1 MAESGGPNRRFATED
16 FQMKTVWAAA
26 MAMAATI
33 GIASGAEARIS
44 GPYQSGNLSI
54 FLIHS
59 APPEGGAAAAY
70 LTLDEALANGTA
82 AVYETG
88 DVNEL
93 QVENKSKDRTLFI
106 QAGDIVKGGRQDRVL
121 SVDLILPPGSGKTP
135 ITAFCVE
142 QGRWSARA
150 GEPAQQFA
158 SAEKSLAGKD
168 LKLAAKSA
176 RSQTEVWN
184 AVAETQAKL
193 AASVGADVAAPAS
206 PTSLQL
212 SLENK
217 KLAEAIGK
225 HKEALANLAES
236 NPDASGYFYAINGK
250 ISGGDIYASPALFRK
265 LWPRLLEASVTEAV
279 AETADGATGA
289 TAAADDVA
297 ALLAT
302 MDSAAATDQQLPAG
316 VTLVSRETDK
326 AAAFETRSAAAE
338 GWLHRSYI
346 VK

>member
-1 MAESGGPNRRFATED
+1 
-16 FQMKTVWAAA
+16 MKAVWVAA

-33 GIASGAEARIS
+33 GVTVATAAEARIS
-44 GPYQSGNLSI
+44 GPYQSGNLSV
-54 FLIHS
+54 FLIHAEP
-59 APPEGGAAAAY
+59 APGDAAAGAY
-70 LTLDEALANGTA
+70 QTLGEALAAGQA

-93 QVENKSKDRTLFI
+93 AVENKSKDRTLFI

-121 SVDLILPPGSGKTP
+121 SVDLILPPGSGKIP
-135 ITAFCVE
+135 ITAFCIE
-142 QGRWSARA
+142 QGRWSAR
-150 GEPAQQFA
+150 GQESAQQFA

-168 LKLAAKSA
+168 LKLAAKSK

-193 AASVGADVAAPAS
+193 AASVGEDVAAPAS

-217 KLAEAIGK
+217 KVAEAVSMTVA
-225 HKEALANLAES
+225 ALATLAADH
-236 NPDASGYFYAINGK
+236 PDAVGYLYAVNGK
-250 ISGGDIYASPALFRK
+250 ISGGDIYASPQLFRK

-279 AETADGATGA
+279 AERSNGSAGPSI
-289 TAAADDVA
+289 AADDA
-297 ALLAT
+297 AAFLAA
-302 MDSAAATDQQLPAG
+302 MDSAAATDQQLPSG
-316 VTLVSRETDK
+316 VTLVNRETDK
-326 AAAFETRSAAAE
+326 AAAFETRSDFAD

-346 VK
+346 AK

>member
-1 MAESGGPNRRFATED
+1 
-16 FQMKTVWAAA
+16 MKAVWAAA
-26 MAMAATI
+26 MAATI
-33 GIASGAEARIS
+33 GVTVATAAEARIS
-44 GPYQSGNLSI
+44 GPYQSGNLSV
-54 FLIHS
+54 FLIH
-59 APPEGGAAAAY
+59 AEPADGGGVAGAY
-70 LTLDEALANGTA
+70 LTLDEALAGGEA

-93 QVENKSKDRTLFI
+93 EVQNKSKDHTLFI

-121 SVDLILPPGSGKTP
+121 SVDLILPPGSGKIP

-142 QGRWSARA
+142 QGRWSAR
-150 GEPAQQFA
+150 GDESGQQFA

-168 LKLAAKSA
+168 LKLAAKSK

-193 AASVGADVAAPAS
+193 AASVGEDVAAPAS

-212 SLENK
+212 SLENTK
-217 KLAEAIGK
+217 VAEAVGK
-225 HKEALANLAES
+225 HVAALTALAADH
-236 NPDASGYFYAINGK
+236 PDAVGYLYAVNGK
-250 ISGGDIYASPALFRK
+250 ISGGDIYASPLLFRK

-279 AETADGATGA
+279 AERSDSSAGSGL
-289 TAAADDVA
+289 AADDA
-297 ALLAT
+297 AAFLTA
-302 MDSAAATDQQLPAG
+302 MDSAAATDQHLPAG
-316 VTLVSRETDK
+316 VTLMSRETEK
-326 AAAFETRSAAAE
+326 AAAFETRSDAAE

>member
-1 MAESGGPNRRFATED
+1 MNA
-16 FQMKTVWAAA
+16 VWAAA
-26 MAMAATI
+26 VVTAATI
-33 GIASGAEARIS
+33 GIAAAAEARIS
-44 GPYQSGNLSI
+44 GPYQSANLSV
-54 FLIHS
+54 FLVH
-59 APPEGGAAAAY
+59 AEPTGGGGGAGAY
-70 LTLDEALANGTA
+70 LTLDEALADGEA

-93 QVENKSKDRTLFI
+93 EVQNKSKDRTLFI

-121 SVDLILPPGSGKTP
+121 SVDLILPPGSGKIP

-142 QGRWSARA
+142 RGRWSAR
-150 GEPAQQFA
+150 GDEPAQQFA
-158 SAEKSLAGKD
+158 SAGKSLAGKD
-168 LKLAAKSA
+168 LKLAAKSK
-176 RSQTEVWN
+176 RSQAEVWN

-193 AASVGADVAAPAS
+193 AASVGEDVAAPAS

-217 KLAEAIGK
+217 KVAEAVSK
-225 HKEALANLAES
+225 HVAALAALAADH
-236 NPDASGYFYAINGK
+236 PDAVGYLYAVNGK
-250 ISGGDIYASPALFRK
+250 ISGGDIYASPLLFRK

-279 AETADGATGA
+279 AEGAGGSSGQDM
-289 TAAADDVA
+289 AADDA
-297 ALLAT
+297 AAFLAA
-302 MDSAAATDQQLPAG
+302 MDSASATDQQLPAG

-326 AAAFETRSAAAE
+326 AAAFETRSDSAG

>member
-1 MAESGGPNRRFATED
+1 MNA
-16 FQMKTVWAAA
+16 VWAAA
-26 MAMAATI
+26 VVTAATI
-33 GIASGAEARIS
+33 GIAAATAAEARIS
-44 GPYQSGNLSI
+44 GPYQSGNLSV
-54 FLIHS
+54 FLVH
-59 APPEGGAAAAY
+59 AEPTGGAGGAGAY
-70 LTLDEALANGTA
+70 LTLDEALADGEA

-93 QVENKSKDRTLFI
+93 EVQNKSKDHTLFI

-142 QGRWSARA
+142 RGRWSARGA
-150 GEPAQQFA
+150 EPAQEFA
-158 SAEKSLAGKD
+158 SADKSLAGKE

-193 AASVGADVAAPAS
+193 AASVGEEVAAPAS

-217 KLAEAIGK
+217 KVAAAVSK
-225 HKEALANLAES
+225 HVAALAALAAAH
-236 NPDASGYFYAINGK
+236 PDAVGYLYAVNGK
-250 ISGGDIYASPALFRK
+250 ISGGDIYASPLLFRK

-279 AETADGATGA
+279 AERSDASSGQRM
-289 TAAADDVA
+289 AADDA
-297 ALLAT
+297 AAFLAA

-316 VTLVSRETDK
+316 VTLSSRETDA
-326 AAAFETRSAAAE
+326 AAAFETRSTSAA
-338 GWLHRSYI
+338 GWIHRSY
-346 VK
+346 VAK

>member
-1 MAESGGPNRRFATED
+1 
-16 FQMKTVWAAA
+16 MKAVWAAA

-33 GIASGAEARIS
+33 GVTSGAEARIS
-44 GPYQSGNLSI
+44 GPYESGNLSI
-54 FLIHS
+54 FLIH
-59 APPEGGAAAAY
+59 AGPVPGGGAAGAY
-70 LTLDEALANGTA
+70 LTLDEALASGAA

-121 SVDLILPPGSGKTP
+121 SVDLILPPGSGKMP

-158 SAEKSLAGKD
+158 SAEKSVAGKD

-193 AASVGADVAAPAS
+193 AASVGEEVAAPAS

-217 KLAEAIGK
+217 TLAEAIGK
-225 HKEALANLAES
+225 HKAALATLAES

-279 AETADGATGA
+279 AEAADGAVGQA
-289 TAAADDVA
+289 AAADDVA
-297 ALLAT
+297 AFLAA
-302 MDSAAATDQQLPAG
+302 MDAAAATDQQLPAG

-326 AAAFETRSAAAE
+326 AAAFETRSTATE

>member
-1 MAESGGPNRRFATED
+1 
-16 FQMKTVWAAA
+16 MKAVWAAA

-33 GIASGAEARIS
+33 GITSGAEARIS

-54 FLIHS
+54 FLIH
-59 APPEGGAAAAY
+59 AEPMPGGGAAGAY
-70 LTLDEALANGTA
+70 LTLDEALAGGLA

-121 SVDLILPPGSGKTP
+121 SVDLILPPGSGKTA

-150 GEPAQQFA
+150 GESAQQFA

-176 RSQTEVWN
+176 RSQTEVWS

-193 AASVGADVAAPAS
+193 AASVGEEVASLAS

-217 KLAEAIGK
+217 TLTEAIGK
-225 HKEALANLAES
+225 HKAALAGLAES
-236 NPDASGYFYAINGK
+236 NPDASGYVYAINGK
-250 ISGGDIYASPALFRK
+250 ISGGDLYASPALFRK

-279 AETADGATGA
+279 AEAADGAAGSG
-289 TAAADDVA
+289 AAADDVA
-297 ALLAT
+297 AFLAA
-302 MDSAAATDQQLPAG
+302 MDGAASTAQELPAG
-316 VTLVSRETDK
+316 VTLVSRETEK

>member
-1 MAESGGPNRRFATED
+1 
-16 FQMKTVWAAA
+16 MKAVWAAA

-33 GIASGAEARIS
+33 GITAATAAEARIS

-54 FLIHS
+54 FLVH
-59 APPEGGAAAAY
+59 AEPATAGGGGAY
-70 LTLDEALANGTA
+70 LTLDEALADGAA

-93 QVENKSKDRTLFI
+93 EVENKSKDRTLFI

-121 SVDLILPPGSGKTP
+121 SVDLVLPPRSGKVP

-142 QGRWSARA
+142 QGRWSAR
-150 GEPAQQFA
+150 GEESAQQFG

-168 LKLAAKSA
+168 LKLAAKSK
-176 RSQTEVWN
+176 RSQTDVWN

-193 AASVGADVAAPAS
+193 AASLGEEVAAPAS

-212 SLENK
+212 SLENEK
-217 KLAEAIGK
+217 VAEAVGEHVAALAALAEA
-225 HKEALANLAES
+225 H
-236 NPDASGYFYAINGK
+236 PDAVGYLYAVNGK
-250 ISGGDIYASPALFRK
+250 ISGGDIYASPLLFRK

-279 AETADGATGA
+279 AERSGASASQGAVADDA
-289 TAAADDVA
+289 TAFLMA
-297 ALLAT
+297 
-302 MDSAAATDQQLPAG
+302 MDSASATDQQLPAG

-326 AAAFETRSAAAE
+326 AAAFETRSDAAD

>member
-1 MAESGGPNRRFATED
+1 GRSEPSSCNGGLP
-16 FQMKTVWAAA
+16 MKAVWAAT

-33 GIASGAEARIS
+33 GVTSGAEARIS
-44 GPYQSGNLSI
+44 GPYASGNLSI
-54 FLIHS
+54 FLIHAATADGS
-59 APPEGGAAAAY
+59 AAGAY
-70 LTLDEALANGTA
+70 LTLDEALAAGAA

-93 QVENKSKDRTLFI
+93 QVENKSKDRTLFV

-150 GEPAQQFA
+150 GESVQQFG

-168 LKLAAKSA
+168 LKLAAKPA

-217 KLAEAIGK
+217 AVTEAIDKHKAALAGLAE
-225 HKEALANLAES
+225 N
-236 NPDASGYFYAINGK
+236 NPDASGYVYAINGK
-250 ISGGDIYASPALFRK
+250 ISGGDVYASPALFRK
-265 LWPRLLEASVTEAV
+265 PWPRLLEGNVTEA
-279 AETADGATGA
+279 
-289 TAAADDVA
+289 
-297 ALLAT
+297 
-302 MDSAAATDQQLPAG
+302 
-316 VTLVSRETDK
+316 
-326 AAAFETRSAAAE
+326 
-338 GWLHRSYI
+338 
-346 VK
+346 

>member
-1 MAESGGPNRRFATED
+1 MAAGGWQRAEVRTVVSQRRTS
-16 FQMKTVWAAA
+16 MKAVWAAA
-26 MAMAATI
+26 IAMAATI
-33 GIASGAEARIS
+33 GVTSGAEARIS
-44 GPYQSGNLSI
+44 GPYQSGNLSV
-54 FLIHS
+54 FLVH
-59 APPEGGAAAAY
+59 AEPTGGGAAGAY
-70 LTLDEALANGTA
+70 LTLDEALASNQA

-121 SVDLILPPGSGKTP
+121 SVDLVLPPGSGKTP

-142 QGRWSARA
+142 QGRWSAR
-150 GEPAQQFA
+150 GDEPAQQFG
-158 SAEKSLAGKD
+158 SADKSLAGKE
-168 LKLAAKSA
+168 LKLAAKSK

-193 AASVGADVAAPAS
+193 AASVGEEVAAPAS

-217 KLAEAIGK
+217 TLAEAIGK
-225 HKEALANLAES
+225 HKAALATLAES

-279 AETADGATGA
+279 AEAADGAVGQA
-289 TAAADDVA
+289 AAADDVA
-297 ALLAT
+297 AFLAA
-302 MDSAAATDQQLPAG
+302 MDAAAATD
-316 VTLVSRETDK
+316 
-326 AAAFETRSAAAE
+326 
-338 GWLHRSYI
+338 
-346 VK
+346 

>member
-1 MAESGGPNRRFATED
+1 
-16 FQMKTVWAAA
+16 MKAVWAAA

-33 GIASGAEARIS
+33 GVTTAAEARIS
-44 GPYQSGNLSI
+44 GPYQSGNLSV
-54 FLIHS
+54 FLVHS
-59 APPEGGAAAAY
+59 EPNGGGAGAY
-70 LTLDEALANGTA
+70 LTLEEALASNQA

-88 DVNEL
+88 EVNEL

-121 SVDLILPPGSGKTP
+121 SVDLVLPPGSGKTP

-142 QGRWSARA
+142 QGRWSAR
-150 GEPAQQFA
+150 GDEPAQQFG
-158 SAEKSLAGKD
+158 SADKSLAGKE
-168 LKLAAKSA
+168 LKLAAKSK

-193 AASVGADVAAPAS
+193 AASVGEAVAAEAS

-217 KLAEAIGK
+217 KVAEAVGKHVAALADLAEA
-225 HKEALANLAES
+225 H
-236 NPDASGYFYAINGK
+236 PDAVGYLYAVNGK

-279 AETADGATGA
+279 AEGSDSASGGGAVSDD
-289 TAAADDVA
+289 AAAFLA
-297 ALLAT
+297 A

-326 AAAFETRSAAAE
+326 AAAFETRSASAE

>member
-1 MAESGGPNRRFATED
+1 M
-16 FQMKTVWAAA
+16 
-26 MAMAATI
+26 
-33 GIASGAEARIS
+33 
-44 GPYQSGNLSI
+44 
-54 FLIHS
+54 
-59 APPEGGAAAAY
+59 
-70 LTLDEALANGTA
+70 
-82 AVYETG
+82 
-88 DVNEL
+88 
-93 QVENKSKDRTLFI
+93 LFI

-121 SVDLILPPGSGKTP
+121 SVDLILPPGSGKTA
-135 ITAFCVE
+135 ITALCVE

-150 GEPAQQFA
+150 GESAQQFA

-193 AASVGADVAAPAS
+193 AASVGEEVASPAS

-217 KLAEAIGK
+217 TLTEAIGK
-225 HKEALANLAES
+225 HKAALADLAES
-236 NPDASGYFYAINGK
+236 NPDASGYVYAINGK
-250 ISGGDIYASPALFRK
+250 ISGGDLYASPALFRK

-279 AETADGATGA
+279 AEAADGAAGSG
-289 TAAADDVA
+289 AAADDVA
-297 ALLAT
+297 AFLAA
-302 MDSAAATDQQLPAG
+302 MDGAASTAQELPAG
-316 VTLVSRETDK
+316 VTLVSRETEK

>member
-1 MAESGGPNRRFATED
+1 
-16 FQMKTVWAAA
+16 MKAVWAAA

-33 GIASGAEARIS
+33 GITSGAEARIS

-54 FLIHS
+54 FLIH
-59 APPEGGAAAAY
+59 AEPMPGGGAAGAY
-70 LTLDEALANGTA
+70 LTLDGALAGGLA

-121 SVDLILPPGSGKTP
+121 SVDLVLPPGSGKTA

-142 QGRWSARA
+142 QGRWSAR
-150 GEPAQQFA
+150 GNEPAQQFA

-168 LKLAAKSA
+168 LKLAAKSK

-184 AVAETQAKL
+184 AVAETQARL
-193 AASVGADVAAPAS
+193 AASVGEDVAAPAS

-212 SLENK
+212 SLENPK
-217 KLAEAIGK
+217 VAEAVTTHVAALAKLAAD
-225 HKEALANLAES
+225 H
-236 NPDASGYFYAINGK
+236 PDAVGYLYAVNGK
-250 ISGGDIYASPALFRK
+250 ISGGDIYSSPLLFRK

-279 AETADGATGA
+279 AEPAEGSAGQGV
-289 TAAADDVA
+289 AADDA
-297 ALLAT
+297 AAFLTA
-302 MDSAAATDQQLPAG
+302 MDSAAATDQRLPAG
-316 VTLVSRETDK
+316 VTIVSRETDK
-326 AAAFETRSAAAE
+326 AAAFETRSDSAE

-346 VK
+346 AK

>member
-1 MAESGGPNRRFATED
+1 
-16 FQMKTVWAAA
+16 MKAVWAAA

-33 GIASGAEARIS
+33 GVTGGAEARIS
-44 GPYQSGNLSI
+44 GPYQSGNLSV
-54 FLIHS
+54 FLID
-59 APPEGGAAAAY
+59 AEPAGGGGAGAY
-70 LTLDEALANGTA
+70 LTLDEALAAGAA

-93 QVENKSKDRTLFI
+93 EVENKSKDRTLFV

-121 SVDLILPPGSGKTP
+121 SVDLILPPGSGKTA

-150 GEPAQQFA
+150 GESAQQFG

-193 AASVGADVAAPAS
+193 AASVGEDVAAPAS

-217 KLAEAIGK
+217 KLAEAIGQ
-225 HKEALANLAES
+225 HMAALAKLAES
-236 NPDASGYFYAINGK
+236 HPDAVGYLYAINGK

-279 AETADGATGA
+279 AERSDGAPGQDVV
-289 TAAADDVA
+289 ADDVA
-297 ALLAT
+297 AFLAA

-326 AAAFETRSAAAE
+326 AAAFETRSASAE

>member
-1 MAESGGPNRRFATED
+1 
-16 FQMKTVWAAA
+16 MKAVWAAA

-33 GIASGAEARIS
+33 GVTVATAADARIS
-44 GPYQSGNLSI
+44 GPYQSGNLSV
-54 FLIHS
+54 FLIH
-59 APPEGGAAAAY
+59 AEPLPGGGAAGAY
-70 LTLDEALANGTA
+70 LTLDEALASGEA
-82 AVYETG
+82 VVYETG

-93 QVENKSKDRTLFI
+93 QVQNKSKDRTLFI

-121 SVDLILPPGSGKTP
+121 SVDLILPPGSGKTA

-142 QGRWSARA
+142 QGRWSAR
-150 GEPAQQFA
+150 GDEPAQQFA

-168 LKLAAKSA
+168 LKLAAKSK

-193 AASVGADVAAPAS
+193 AASVGEDVAAPAS

-217 KLAEAIGK
+217 KVAEAVTK
-225 HKEALANLAES
+225 HVTALAKLAADH
-236 NPDASGYFYAINGK
+236 PDAVGYLYAVNGK
-250 ISGGDIYASPALFRK
+250 ISGGDIYASPLLFQK
-265 LWPRLLEASVTEAV
+265 LWSRLLEASVTEAV
-279 AETADGATGA
+279 AESADGSAGQGV
-289 TAAADDVA
+289 AADDA
-297 ALLAT
+297 AAFLTA
-302 MDSAAATDQQLPAG
+302 MDSATATDQQLPAG

-326 AAAFETRSAAAE
+326 AAAFETRSNAAD

-346 VK
+346 AK

>member
-1 MAESGGPNRRFATED
+1 
-16 FQMKTVWAAA
+16 MKAVWAAA

-33 GIASGAEARIS
+33 GVTSGAEARIS
-44 GPYQSGNLSI
+44 GPYQSGNLSV
-54 FLIHS
+54 FLVH
-59 APPEGGAAAAY
+59 AEPTGGGNTGAY
-70 LTLDEALANGTA
+70 LTLDEALASNQA

-121 SVDLILPPGSGKTP
+121 SVDLVLPPGSGKTP

-142 QGRWSARA
+142 QGRWSAR
-150 GEPAQQFA
+150 GGDSGQQFA
-158 SAEKSLAGKD
+158 SAEKSLAGRD
-168 LKLAAKSA
+168 LKLAAKSK

-193 AASVGADVAAPAS
+193 AESVGEEVAAADS

-212 SLENK
+212 SLENEALTK
-217 KLAEAIGK
+217 AIGEHVAALAALAEE
-225 HKEALANLAES
+225 H
-236 NPDASGYFYAINGK
+236 PDAVGYLYAVNGK
-250 ISGGDIYASPALFRK
+250 ISGGDVYASPALFRK

-279 AETADGATGA
+279 AERSEEASNGVAGADD
-289 TAAADDVA
+289 AAAFLTA
-297 ALLAT
+297 
-302 MDSAAATDQQLPAG
+302 MDAAAATDQELPAG

-326 AAAFETRSAAAE
+326 AAAFETRSTAAE
-338 GWLHRSYI
+338 GWLHRSYV

>member
-1 MAESGGPNRRFATED
+1 
-16 FQMKTVWAAA
+16 MKAVWAAA

-33 GIASGAEARIS
+33 GVTAATPAEARIS
-44 GPYQSGNLSI
+44 GPYQSGNLSV
-54 FLIHS
+54 FLVH
-59 APPEGGAAAAY
+59 AEPTNAGGGGAY
-70 LTLDEALANGTA
+70 LTLGEALAGGAA

-93 QVENKSKDRTLFI
+93 EVENKSKDRTLFI

-121 SVDLILPPGSGKTP
+121 SVDLILPPGSGKVP

-142 QGRWSARA
+142 QGRWSAR
-150 GEPAQQFA
+150 GEESAQQFG
-158 SAEKSLAGKD
+158 SADKSLAGKD
-168 LKLAAKSA
+168 LKLAAKSK
-176 RSQTEVWN
+176 RSQTDVWN

-193 AASVGADVAAPAS
+193 AASVGEEVAAPAS

-212 SLENK
+212 SLENEK
-217 KLAEAIGK
+217 VAEAVGE
-225 HKEALANLAES
+225 HVAALAALVEAH
-236 NPDASGYFYAINGK
+236 PDAVGYLYAVNGK
-250 ISGGDIYASPALFRK
+250 ISGGDVYASPLLFRK

-279 AETADGATGA
+279 AERSDGSASQSPVVDD
-289 TAAADDVA
+289 AAAFLTA
-297 ALLAT
+297 
-302 MDSAAATDQQLPAG
+302 MDSATASDQQLPAG

-326 AAAFETRSAAAE
+326 AAAFETRSEADD

>member
-1 MAESGGPNRRFATED
+1 
-16 FQMKTVWAAA
+16 MKAVWATA

-33 GIASGAEARIS
+33 GVTAATVAEARIS
-44 GPYQSGNLSI
+44 GPYQSGNLSV
-54 FLIHS
+54 FLIH
-59 APPEGGAAAAY
+59 AEPAAGIGGGAAAY
-70 LTLDEALANGTA
+70 LTLDEALASGAA

-93 QVENKSKDRTLFI
+93 EVQNMSKDRTLFI

-121 SVDLILPPGSGKTP
+121 SVDLILPPGSGKVP

-142 QGRWSARA
+142 QGRWSAR
-150 GEPAQQFA
+150 GQESAQQFA
-158 SAEKSLAGKD
+158 SADKSLAGKD
-168 LKLAAKSA
+168 IKLAAKSK

-193 AASVGADVAAPAS
+193 AVSVGEEVAAPAS

-212 SLENK
+212 SLENEK
-217 KLAEAIGK
+217 VAEAVGK
-225 HKEALANLAES
+225 HVAPLVALVEAH
-236 NPDASGYFYAINGK
+236 PDAVGYLYAVNGK
-250 ISGGDIYASPALFRK
+250 ISGGDVYASPPLFRK

-279 AETADGATGA
+279 AERAGGSVSQGPVVDDA
-289 TAAADDVA
+289 TAFLTA
-297 ALLAT
+297 
-302 MDSAAATDQQLPAG
+302 MDSAAATDQRLPAG

-326 AAAFETRSAAAE
+326 AAAFETRSDSAD

>member
-1 MAESGGPNRRFATED
+1 
-16 FQMKTVWAAA
+16 MKAVWAAA

-33 GIASGAEARIS
+33 GVASGAEARIS

-54 FLIHS
+54 FLIH
-59 APPEGGAAAAY
+59 AEPMPGGGAAGAY
-70 LTLDEALANGTA
+70 LTLDEALAGGLA

-121 SVDLILPPGSGKTP
+121 SVDLILPPGSGKTA

-150 GEPAQQFA
+150 GESAQQFA

-193 AASVGADVAAPAS
+193 AASVGEEVASPAS

-217 KLAEAIGK
+217 TLTEAIGK
-225 HKEALANLAES
+225 HKAALADLAES
-236 NPDASGYFYAINGK
+236 NPDASGYVYAINGK
-250 ISGGDIYASPALFRK
+250 ISGGDLYASPALFRK

-279 AETADGATGA
+279 AEAADGAAGSG
-289 TAAADDVA
+289 AAADDVA
-297 ALLAT
+297 AFLAA
-302 MDSAAATDQQLPAG
+302 MDGAASTAQELPAG
-316 VTLVSRETDK
+316 VTLVSRETEK

>member
-1 MAESGGPNRRFATED
+1 
-16 FQMKTVWAAA
+16 MKAAWAAA

-33 GIASGAEARIS
+33 GVTVATAAEARIS
-44 GPYQSGNLSI
+44 GPYESGNLSV
-54 FLIHS
+54 FLIH
-59 APPEGGAAAAY
+59 AEPLPGGGAAGAY
-70 LTLDEALANGTA
+70 LTLDEALASGQA

-93 QVENKSKDRTLFI
+93 EVQNKSKDRTLFI

-121 SVDLILPPGSGKTP
+121 SVDLVLPPGSEKIP

-142 QGRWSARA
+142 QGRWSAR
-150 GEPAQQFA
+150 GNEPAQQFA
-158 SAEKSLAGKD
+158 SADKSLAGKD
-168 LKLAAKSA
+168 LKLAAKSK

-193 AASVGADVAAPAS
+193 AASVGEDVAAPAS

-217 KLAEAIGK
+217 KVAEAVGK
-225 HKEALANLAES
+225 HVAALTALAADH
-236 NPDASGYFYAINGK
+236 PDAVGYLYAVNGK
-250 ISGGDIYASPALFRK
+250 ISGGDIYASPRLFRK

-279 AETADGATGA
+279 AEGADGSTAAGI
-289 TAAADDVA
+289 AAADA
-297 ALLAT
+297 ATFLTA

-316 VTLVSRETDK
+316 VTLLSRETDK
-326 AAAFETRSAAAE
+326 AAAFETRSDSVD

>member
-1 MAESGGPNRRFATED
+1 
-16 FQMKTVWAAA
+16 MKAVWAAA
-26 MAMAATI
+26 MAATI
-33 GIASGAEARIS
+33 GVTVATAAEARIS
-44 GPYQSGNLSI
+44 GPYQSGNLSV
-54 FLIHS
+54 FLIH
-59 APPEGGAAAAY
+59 AELADGGSVAGAY
-70 LTLDEALANGTA
+70 LTLDEALAGGEA

-93 QVENKSKDRTLFI
+93 EVQNKSKNHTLFI

-121 SVDLILPPGSGKTP
+121 SVDLILPPGSGKIP

-142 QGRWSARA
+142 QGRWSAR
-150 GEPAQQFA
+150 GDESGQQFA

-168 LKLAAKSA
+168 LKLAAKSK

-193 AASVGADVAAPAS
+193 AASVGEDVAAPAS

-212 SLENK
+212 SLENTK
-217 KLAEAIGK
+217 VAEAVGK
-225 HKEALANLAES
+225 HVAALTALAADH
-236 NPDASGYFYAINGK
+236 PDAVGYLYAVNGK
-250 ISGGDIYASPALFRK
+250 ISGGDIYASPLLFRK

-279 AETADGATGA
+279 AERSDSSAGSGL
-289 TAAADDVA
+289 AADDA
-297 ALLAT
+297 AAFLTA

-316 VTLVSRETDK
+316 VTLMSRETEK
-326 AAAFETRSAAAE
+326 AAAFETRSDAAE

>member
-1 MAESGGPNRRFATED
+1 
-16 FQMKTVWAAA
+16 MKAVWAAA

-33 GIASGAEARIS
+33 GVTVATAAEARIS
-44 GPYQSGNLSI
+44 GPYQSGNLSV
-54 FLIHS
+54 FLVH
-59 APPEGGAAAAY
+59 AEPVPGGGAAGAY
-70 LTLDEALANGTA
+70 LTLDEALASGEA

-93 QVENKSKDRTLFI
+93 EVQNKSKDRTLFI

-121 SVDLILPPGSGKTP
+121 SVDLILPPGSEKIP

-142 QGRWSARA
+142 QGRWSAR
-150 GEPAQQFA
+150 GDEPAQQFA

-168 LKLAAKSA
+168 LKLAAKSK

-193 AASVGADVAAPAS
+193 AASVGEDVAAPAS

-217 KLAEAIGK
+217 KVAEAVSK
-225 HKEALANLAES
+225 HVAALTALAGDH
-236 NPDASGYFYAINGK
+236 PDAVGYLYAVNGK
-250 ISGGDIYASPALFRK
+250 ISGGDIYASPLLFRK

-279 AETADGATGA
+279 AEGPDGSSALGI
-289 TAAADDVA
+289 AADDA
-297 ALLAT
+297 ATFLTA

-326 AAAFETRSAAAE
+326 AAAFETRSDSVD

>member
-1 MAESGGPNRRFATED
+1 
-16 FQMKTVWAAA
+16 MKAVWAAA

-33 GIASGAEARIS
+33 GVTAAAEARIS
-44 GPYQSGNLSI
+44 GPYQSGNLSV
-54 FLIHS
+54 FLIH
-59 APPEGGAAAAY
+59 AEPLPGGGAAGAY
-70 LTLDEALANGTA
+70 LTLDEALASGQA

-93 QVENKSKDRTLFI
+93 EVQNKSKDRTLFI

-121 SVDLILPPGSGKTP
+121 SVDLVLPPGSEKIP

-142 QGRWSARA
+142 QGRWSAR
-150 GEPAQQFA
+150 GNEPAQQFA
-158 SAEKSLAGKD
+158 SADKSLAGKD
-168 LKLAAKSA
+168 LKLAAKSK

-193 AASVGADVAAPAS
+193 AASVGEDVAAPAS

-217 KLAEAIGK
+217 KVAEAVGK
-225 HKEALANLAES
+225 HVAALTALAADH
-236 NPDASGYFYAINGK
+236 PDAVGYLYAVNGK
-250 ISGGDIYASPALFRK
+250 ISGGDIYASPLLFRK

-279 AETADGATGA
+279 AEGADGSTAAGI
-289 TAAADDVA
+289 AAADA
-297 ALLAT
+297 ATFLTA

-316 VTLVSRETDK
+316 VTLLSRETDK
-326 AAAFETRSAAAE
+326 AAAFETRSDSVD

>member
-1 MAESGGPNRRFATED
+1 
-16 FQMKTVWAAA
+16 MKAVWAAA
-26 MAMAATI
+26 MAATI
-33 GIASGAEARIS
+33 GVTVATAAEARIS
-44 GPYQSGNLSI
+44 GPYQSGNLSV
-54 FLIHS
+54 FLIH
-59 APPEGGAAAAY
+59 AEPADGGGVAGAY
-70 LTLDEALANGTA
+70 LTLDEALAGGEA

-93 QVENKSKDRTLFI
+93 EVQNKSKDHTLFI

-121 SVDLILPPGSGKTP
+121 SVDLILPPGSGKIP

-142 QGRWSARA
+142 QGRWSAR
-150 GEPAQQFA
+150 GDESAQQFA

-168 LKLAAKSA
+168 LKLAAKSK

-193 AASVGADVAAPAS
+193 AVSVGEDVAAPAS

-212 SLENK
+212 SLENTK
-217 KLAEAIGK
+217 VAEAVGK
-225 HKEALANLAES
+225 HVAALTALAADH
-236 NPDASGYFYAINGK
+236 PDAVGYLYAVNGK
-250 ISGGDIYASPALFRK
+250 ISGGDIYASPLLFRK

-279 AETADGATGA
+279 AERSGSSAGSGL
-289 TAAADDVA
+289 AADDA
-297 ALLAT
+297 AAFLTA

-316 VTLVSRETDK
+316 VTLMSRETEK
-326 AAAFETRSAAAE
+326 AAAFETRSDAAE

>member
-1 MAESGGPNRRFATED
+1 MRA
-16 FQMKTVWAAA
+16 VWAAA

-33 GIASGAEARIS
+33 GVTAATAAEARIS
-44 GPYQSGNLSI
+44 GPYQSGNLSV
-54 FLIHS
+54 FLIH
-59 APPEGGAAAAY
+59 AEPVPGGGAAGAY
-70 LTLDEALANGTA
+70 LTLDEALADGKA

-93 QVENKSKDRTLFI
+93 EVQNKSKDRTLFI

-121 SVDLILPPGSGKTP
+121 SVDLILPPGSGKTA

-142 QGRWSARA
+142 QGRWSAR
-150 GEPAQQFA
+150 GDEPAQQFA

-168 LKLAAKSA
+168 LKLAAKSK

-193 AASVGADVAAPAS
+193 AASVGEDVAAPAS

-217 KLAEAIGK
+217 KVAEAVGK
-225 HKEALANLAES
+225 HVAALTKLAADH
-236 NPDASGYFYAINGK
+236 PDAVGYLYAVNGK
-250 ISGGDIYASPALFRK
+250 ISGGDIYASPLLFRK

-279 AETADGATGA
+279 AEPTDGSAGPAMATDD
-289 TAAADDVA
+289 AAAFLTA
-297 ALLAT
+297 
-302 MDSAAATDQQLPAG
+302 MDSAAGTDQQLPAG

-326 AAAFETRSAAAE
+326 AAAFETRSDSAE

-346 VK
+346 AK

>member
-1 MAESGGPNRRFATED
+1 
-16 FQMKTVWAAA
+16 MKAVWAAA

-33 GIASGAEARIS
+33 GVASGAEARIS

-54 FLIHS
+54 FLIH
-59 APPEGGAAAAY
+59 AEPMPGGGAAGAY
-70 LTLDEALANGTA
+70 LTLDEALAGGLA

-93 QVENKSKDRTLFI
+93 QVENKSKDRMLFI

-121 SVDLILPPGSGKTP
+121 SVDLILPPGSGRTA

-150 GEPAQQFA
+150 GESAQQFA

-193 AASVGADVAAPAS
+193 AASVGEEVAAPAS

-217 KLAEAIGK
+217 TLTEAIGK
-225 HKEALANLAES
+225 HKAALADLAES
-236 NPDASGYFYAINGK
+236 NPDASGYVYAINGK
-250 ISGGDIYASPALFRK
+250 ISGGDLYASPALFRK

-279 AETADGATGA
+279 AEAADGAAGSG
-289 TAAADDVA
+289 AAADDVA
-297 ALLAT
+297 AFLAA
-302 MDSAAATDQQLPAG
+302 MDGAASTAQELPAG

>member
-1 MAESGGPNRRFATED
+1 
-16 FQMKTVWAAA
+16 MKAVWAAA

-33 GIASGAEARIS
+33 GVTAAAEARIS
-44 GPYQSGNLSI
+44 GPYQSGNLSV
-54 FLIHS
+54 FLIH
-59 APPEGGAAAAY
+59 AEPLPGGGAAGAY
-70 LTLDEALANGTA
+70 LTLDEALASGQA

-93 QVENKSKDRTLFI
+93 EVQNKSKDRTLFI

-121 SVDLILPPGSGKTP
+121 SVDLVLPPGSEKIP

-142 QGRWSARA
+142 QGRWSAR
-150 GEPAQQFA
+150 GNEPAQQFA
-158 SAEKSLAGKD
+158 SADKSLAGKD
-168 LKLAAKSA
+168 LKLAAKSK

-193 AASVGADVAAPAS
+193 AASVGEDVAAPAS

-217 KLAEAIGK
+217 KVAEAVSK
-225 HKEALANLAES
+225 HVAALTALAADH
-236 NPDASGYFYAINGK
+236 PDAVGYLYAVNGK
-250 ISGGDIYASPALFRK
+250 ISGGDIYASPLLFRK

-279 AETADGATGA
+279 AEGADGSTAAGI
-289 TAAADDVA
+289 AAADA
-297 ALLAT
+297 ATFLTA

-316 VTLVSRETDK
+316 VTLLSRETDK
-326 AAAFETRSAAAE
+326 AAAFETRSDSVD

>member
-1 MAESGGPNRRFATED
+1 
-16 FQMKTVWAAA
+16 MKAVWATA

-33 GIASGAEARIS
+33 GIAAATAAEARMS
-44 GPYQSGNLSI
+44 GPYQSGNLSV
-54 FLIHS
+54 FLIH
-59 APPEGGAAAAY
+59 AEPAAGNGGGAAAY
-70 LTLDEALANGTA
+70 LTLDEALASGAA

-93 QVENKSKDRTLFI
+93 EVQNKSKDRTLFI

-121 SVDLILPPGSGKTP
+121 SVDLILPPGSGKVP

-142 QGRWSARA
+142 QGRWSAR
-150 GEPAQQFA
+150 GEESAQQFG
-158 SAEKSLAGKD
+158 SADKSLAGKD
-168 LKLAAKSA
+168 LKLAAKSK
-176 RSQTEVWN
+176 RSQTDVWN

-193 AASVGADVAAPAS
+193 AASVGVEVAMPAS

-212 SLENK
+212 SLENEK
-217 KLAEAIGK
+217 VAEAVGK
-225 HKEALANLAES
+225 HVAALATLVEAH
-236 NPDASGYFYAINGK
+236 PDAVGYLYAVNGR
-250 ISGGDIYASPALFRK
+250 ISGGDVYASPLLFRK

-279 AETADGATGA
+279 AERSDGSAGQGP
-289 TAAADDVA
+289 AADD
-297 ALLAT
+297 AT
-302 MDSAAATDQQLPAG
+302 AFLTEMDSAAATDQQLPAG

-326 AAAFETRSAAAE
+326 AAAFETRSDSAD

>member
-1 MAESGGPNRRFATED
+1 
-16 FQMKTVWAAA
+16 MKAVWAAA
-26 MAMAATI
+26 MAATI
-33 GIASGAEARIS
+33 GVTVATAAEARIS
-44 GPYQSGNLSI
+44 GPYQSGNLSV
-54 FLIHS
+54 FLIH
-59 APPEGGAAAAY
+59 AEPADGGGVAGAY
-70 LTLDEALANGTA
+70 LTLDEALAGGEA

-93 QVENKSKDRTLFI
+93 EVQNKSKDHTLFI

-121 SVDLILPPGSGKTP
+121 SVDLILPPGSGKIP

-142 QGRWSARA
+142 QGRWSAR
-150 GEPAQQFA
+150 GDESAQQFA

-168 LKLAAKSA
+168 LKLAAKSK

-193 AASVGADVAAPAS
+193 AASVGEDVAAPAS

-212 SLENK
+212 SLENTK
-217 KLAEAIGK
+217 VAEAVGK
-225 HKEALANLAES
+225 HVAALTALAADY
-236 NPDASGYFYAINGK
+236 PDAVGYLYAVNGK
-250 ISGGDIYASPALFRK
+250 ISGGDIYASPLLFRK

-279 AETADGATGA
+279 AERSGSSAGSGLATDD
-289 TAAADDVA
+289 AAAFLTA
-297 ALLAT
+297 

-316 VTLVSRETDK
+316 VTLMSRETEK
-326 AAAFETRSAAAE
+326 AAAFETRSDAAE